1 MHKKY
6 IVRLSPEERTTLEAL
21 ISLGRA
27 PARTQTHARILLKAD
42 CGPDGPAWPDQ
53 VISEALDV
61 SLPTIQ
67 RVRQRLVL
75 DGFDAALHRKPQ
87 APRQRKLDGHQEAHL
102 VALACSTPP
111 EGQKRWSLRLLT
123 KRFVALEHGDT
134 IGRETVRQILKKTTS
149 NRG

>member
-6 IVRLSPEERTTLEAL
+6 IVRLTAEERTALETLV
-21 ISLGRA
+21 SRGRA
-27 PARTQTHARILLKAD
+27 PARTHTHARILLHAD

-53 VISEALDV
+53 VISEALAV

-67 RVRQRLVL
+67 RIRQRLVL
-75 DGFDAALHRKPQ
+75 DGFEAALHRKPQ
-87 APRQRKLDGHQEAHL
+87 PPRQRKLDGQQEAHL

-111 EGQKRWSLRLLT
+111 EGHKRWSLRLLT
-123 KRFVALEHGDT
+123 KRFVALEHVDT
-134 IGRETVRQILKKTTS
+134 VGRETLRQILKKTTS